1 MTRDDVAD
9 ADKHTD
15 KVILELLLER
25 REPWSVHDL
34 GRELGEDPRRGS
46 VARLSAAGS

>member
-25 REPWSVHDL
+25 RDPWSVQDL
-34 GRELGEDPRRGS
+34 GRELGEAILAEAPLRD
-46 VARLSAAGS
+46 